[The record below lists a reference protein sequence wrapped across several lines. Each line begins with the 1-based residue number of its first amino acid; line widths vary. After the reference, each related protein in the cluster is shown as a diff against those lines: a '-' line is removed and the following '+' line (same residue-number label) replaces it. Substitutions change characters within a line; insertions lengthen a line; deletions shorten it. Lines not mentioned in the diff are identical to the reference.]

1 MKSPRNSDLMAPVA
15 SGLAGLVIRRPDRFV
30 WSSSLGWLQPCPPEA
45 VAGQVEAAGV
55 VDEKVV
61 DGVGISG
68 FSSAHSPSVRSL
80 A

>member
-15 SGLAGLVIRRPDRFV
+15 SGLAGLYSSPRSICWV
-30 WSSSLGWLQPCPPEA
+30 SSSGWLQPCPPEA

-68 FSSAHSPSVRSL
+68 LSSAHSPSIRLL